1 MAHEKKEK
9 IHQMIISIIII
20 IIIMNILYYYLTIDI
35 LIIIINNFLLNV
47 SVPVSSEVRKVNFDF
62 SASNTLKL

>member
-9 IHQMIISIIII
+9 IHQMIISIII